1 MSVNYICTFYDK
13 WPFFRILA
21 TTRAAFQSQELRRVK
36 TRSLFMLSQVSEY
49 SSRISVLLFWSY
61 NLHDRPFTKWWFL
74 GINPISRFITYGLF
88 SNRAHT
94 ILNNLNKVV
103 NRKPKEKDKGLCHNN
118 RSPSNLFTFG
128 QYFAIFRQHLWQN
141 NALGKK

>member
-1 MSVNYICTFYDK
+1 MSVCLEPFFCDFDNYIHFL
-13 WPFFRILA
+13 WQMPFFRILA
-21 TTRAAFQSQELRRVK
+21 TTRAAFQSQELTRVK

-61 NLHDRPFTKWWFL
+61 NLHDRPYTKWWFL

-103 NRKPKEKDKGLCHNN
+103 NRKLSAWSKKSSASIF
-118 RSPSNLFTFG
+118 SPNCFQT
-128 QYFAIFRQHLWQN
+128 
-141 NALGKK
+141 